1 MEDEL
6 LNQIFVG
13 PMEVVVFRRAQ
24 NLAKK
29 FASQNKGEDELFHFQ
44 QKRKCFSALQ
54 TPGLCCAN
62 TCISISQ
69 NVFE

>member
-1 MEDEL
+1 MDSK
-6 LNQIFVG
+6 
-13 PMEVVVFRRAQ
+13 

-29 FASQNKGEDELFHFQ
+29 FASQNKGEDELFQFQ

-54 TPGLCCAN
+54 TSGLCCAN
-62 TCISISQ
+62 ACISMSQ